1 MFRQVLKTNGHLC
14 LGTSACLVVP
24 FYSHHGLCQ
33 RSRTTNQR
41 LNKTEALG
49 KQTSVCWA
57 LSERVTVCWKIFFF
71 PFKEHFSLR
80 ITSHL
85 AGLTYILTLEVIR
98 ANHWSWEGG
107 FLHLNKAIHVP
118 QSVNPWKAL
127 RFHSLTCLINME
139 IVKMFWLVKIF
150 SAFLKLAL
158 APTCTKCWLG
168 MPRSLHHL
176 LYCVHIDNP
185 WSINKSHST
194 KKCLFCALKGTLLS
208 QGNKSMAKGGKR
220 VCTKKMWQKGKNSL
234 LNDCKIEDH

>member
-1 MFRQVLKTNGHLC
+1 MATCVWEHLHVWWFPFTHIMVCVKGQEPPTRDLIKLKLWVNKRQ
-14 LGTSACLVVP
+14 SAE
-24 FYSHHGLCQ
+24 LCQ
-33 RSRTTNQR
+33 KESHS
-41 LNKTEALG
+41 LPKD
-49 KQTSVCWA
+49 
-57 LSERVTVCWKIFFF
+57 FFF

-107 FLHLNKAIHVP
+107 FLHLNKAIQVL

-139 IVKMFWLVKIF
+139 IVKMFWLVKTF

-176 LYCVHIDNP
+176 LYCVYIDNP
-185 WSINKSHST
+185 WSINKSYFT
-194 KKCLFCALKGTLLS
+194 KKCLFYALKGTLLS
-208 QGNKSMAKGGKR
+208 QGNKNMAKGGKR
-220 VCTKKMWQKGKNSL
+220 VCTKKCGSKEKT
-234 LNDCKIEDH
+234 HF